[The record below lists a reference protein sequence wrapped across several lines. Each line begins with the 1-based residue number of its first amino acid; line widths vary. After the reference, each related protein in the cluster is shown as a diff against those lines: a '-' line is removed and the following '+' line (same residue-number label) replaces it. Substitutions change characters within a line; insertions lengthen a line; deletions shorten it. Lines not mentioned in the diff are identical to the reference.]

1 MITSR
6 IVCLSKAQEVI
17 LATQVVQNAC
27 GEETVNDSLV
37 SANVTIYVSH
47 LVPTGKDD
55 GVDGIHHTDHAG
67 VVILALHWKRVH
79 LHRTGL
85 N

>member
-47 LVPTGKDD
+47 LVPTGKD
-55 GVDGIHHTDHAG
+55 
-67 VVILALHWKRVH
+67 K
-79 LHRTGL
+79 
-85 N
+85 

>member
-27 GEETVNDSLV
+27 GEETVNDS
-37 SANVTIYVSH
+37 ANVTI
-47 LVPTGKDD
+47 
-55 GVDGIHHTDHAG
+55 GISPGA
-67 VVILALHWKRVH
+67 
-79 LHRTGL
+79 HREG
-85 N
+85 